1 MKSLEF
7 EKISVSDV
15 RREID
20 GQRKRNRGAQAGG
33 PAHAAGECRPAD
45 ETSRWIAELPANVR
59 PIALA
64 RKFPRIANSI
74 AELWRRVAR
83 CEEYLDTL
91 VVDLRGDRSGF
102 PPDVA
107 QELRRCANTTRS
119 CTRSRVRP
127 GISSRRTDSTLS
139 SIAPGT
145 SRVVDTFFCR
155 SLLFST
161 RNDARAMALSW
172 CTPRRMAWVLLKCRC
187 LHLPL

>member
-20 GQRKRNRGAQAGG
+20 GQRKRNEERK
-33 PAHAAGECRPAD
+33 HADRRAPQGSALLLD

-59 PIALA
+59 PIALV
-64 RKFPRIANSI
+64 RRFPRIANSI

-107 QELRRCANTTRS
+107 QELTALRNYYT
-119 CTRSRVRP
+119 VLHP
-127 GISSRRTDSTLS
+127 QQGSTWDL
-139 SIAPGT
+139 
-145 SRVVDTFFCR
+145 V
-155 SLLFST
+155 
-161 RNDARAMALSW
+161 ARD
-172 CTPRRMAWVLLKCRC
+172 
-187 LHLPL
+187 